1 MTVYGR
7 AKANRNCIIARL
19 CNLIAKVNLPGFICQ
34 VNFILLTYQWKV
46 TSLKVQILHN
56 PRCSK
61 SRATL
66 EVLKSNGIEPEIILY
81 QDTPPDAELLI
92 SILDKLDMQ
101 PRDLMRKG
109 QAEYKQLGLDNMQ
122 LSDEQ
127 LVAAMCATP
136 ILIERPI
143 VLANGK
149 ASIGRPPESVLEI
162 F

>member
-1 MTVYGR
+1 L
-7 AKANRNCIIARL
+7 N
-19 CNLIAKVNLPGFICQ
+19 
-34 VNFILLTYQWKV
+34 
-46 TSLKVQILHN
+46 VQILHN

-66 EVLKSNGIEPEIILY
+66 ELLKANGVEPEIVLY
-81 QDTPPDAELLI
+81 QQTPPDAEQLV
-92 SILDKLDMQ
+92 SILAMLNMQ

-109 QAEYKQLGLDNMQ
+109 QSEYKDMGLNDVQ

-127 LVAAMCATP
+127 LIAAMIEAP

-149 ASIGRPPESVLEI
+149 AAIGRPPESVLDI
-162 F
+162 L

>member
-1 MTVYGR
+1 M
-7 AKANRNCIIARL
+7 
-19 CNLIAKVNLPGFICQ
+19 
-34 VNFILLTYQWKV
+34 
-46 TSLKVQILHN
+46 KVQILHN

-66 EVLKSNGIEPEIILY
+66 QLLQENGVEPEIIQYL
-81 QDTPPDAELLI
+81 DTPPDADQLA
-92 SILDKLDMQ
+92 SILAKLNLR

-109 QAEYKQLGLDNMQ
+109 QSEYKDMGLDNQQ

-127 LVAAMCATP
+127 LIAAMLKAP

-162 F
+162 L

>member
-1 MTVYGR
+1 M
-7 AKANRNCIIARL
+7 
-19 CNLIAKVNLPGFICQ
+19 
-34 VNFILLTYQWKV
+34 
-46 TSLKVQILHN
+46 KVQILHN

-66 EVLKSNGIEPEIILY
+66 EILRENGHEPEIILY
-81 QDTPPDAELLI
+81 QDTPPDAAQLA
-92 SILDKLDMQ
+92 SILAKLNMR

-109 QAEYKQLGLDNMQ
+109 QQEYRDMGLDN
-122 LSDEQ
+122 EQ
-127 LVAAMCATP
+127 LNDEELIAAMHTTP

-162 F
+162 L

>member
-1 MTVYGR
+1 
-7 AKANRNCIIARL
+7 
-19 CNLIAKVNLPGFICQ
+19 
-34 VNFILLTYQWKV
+34 
-46 TSLKVQILHN
+46 LKVQILHN

-61 SRATL
+61 SRTTL
-66 EVLKSNGIEPEIILY
+66 QLLKDSDVEPEIILY
-81 QDTPPDAELLI
+81 LETPPDADALT

-109 QAEYKQLGLDNMQ
+109 QQEYKEMGLGNEQ

-127 LVAAMCATP
+127 LIAAMIEAP

-149 ASIGRPPESVLEI
+149 ARIGRPPESVLKI
-162 F
+162 L